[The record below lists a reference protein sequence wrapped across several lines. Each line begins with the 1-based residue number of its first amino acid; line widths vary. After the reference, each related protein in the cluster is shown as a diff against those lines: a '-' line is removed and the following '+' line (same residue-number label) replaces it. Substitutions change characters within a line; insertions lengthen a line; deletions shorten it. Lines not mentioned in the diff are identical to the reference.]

1 MGFGEPSERGGGA
14 GGGVGFAD
22 FYFISY
28 LLEMNSMDG
37 MDVKSLHSS
46 QSLLYYNQ
54 ELADAEAR
62 IAQGDFISHE
72 EVLHSLCTK
81 KQSRN

>member
-1 MGFGEPSERGGGA
+1 
-14 GGGVGFAD
+14 
-22 FYFISY
+22 
-28 LLEMNSMDG
+28 